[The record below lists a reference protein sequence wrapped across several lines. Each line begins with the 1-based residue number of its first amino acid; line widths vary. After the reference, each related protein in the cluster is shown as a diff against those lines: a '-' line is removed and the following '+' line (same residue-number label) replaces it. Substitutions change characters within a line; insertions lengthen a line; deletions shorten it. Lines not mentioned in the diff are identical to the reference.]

1 MSRRLL
7 LDANILVALFDAD
20 HIHHARVR
28 EWFLRH
34 GDGFATCPIVE
45 GALVRWIARLAGRD
59 GFAIAARE
67 LEKLAADPRH
77 AFWPDALPY
86 TQVRRHGVLGHSQA
100 TDAYLAQ
107 LARHFEGGIAT
118 MDRGLAALHDDVAM
132 WIG

>member
-1 MSRRLL
+1 PVPTTTDINTLSLH
-7 LDANILVALFDAD
+7 DALPIY
-20 HIHHARVR
+20 HARVR

-45 GALVRWIARLAGRD
+45 GALVRWIARLEGRD

-86 TQVRRHGVLGHSQA
+86 RSEEHTSELQSRENLVCRL
-100 TDAYLAQ
+100 L
-107 LARHFEGGIAT
+107 
-118 MDRGLAALHDDVAM
+118 
-132 WIG
+132 